1 MRTFT
6 LLAAGVLLT
15 LATAPATY
23 AFAQSGT
30 SAIVGIIK
38 DPAGDPV
45 PGVQVSV
52 ANESTGITVQS
63 VTNAEGAYRVSAL
76 VPGMYRLV
84 VTLDGFDSVTRQQ
97 ITLEVGQRLA
107 IDVTLDLQKRTEAVE
122 VIAGAPVLESQS
134 SNVAQTVTR
143 EMLGALPLPN
153 RSASSLAS
161 LAPGVIMIDTGAGTA
176 ENYPVFSVSGGRAR
190 NQNFILDGGNASNAV
205 GLTRPQQLTSLPVD
219 AMQEFRVITN
229 NYAAEYGHSTGGVV
243 TMSTRSGTNRYRGS
257 LFESLQ
263 NDALNAKNYFAAT
276 ESPLRLNQFGGTF
289 GGPI

>member
-97 ITLEVGQRLA
+97 ITLEVGKTLA

-122 VIAGAPVLESQS
+122 VIAAADVPSRRRDAGIPHDLQRRRRGVRPLYRRRRDDVDAIGDEPLPRQPVRV
-134 SNVAQTVTR
+134 VAERCVER
-143 EMLGALPLPN
+143 EELLRGDGVSVAAEPVRRHVRRSDPAGKDIFLHVVGTHAAAHERYGAL
-153 RSASSLAS
+153 
-161 LAPGVIMIDTGAGTA
+161 DGA
-176 ENYPVFSVSGGRAR
+176 
-190 NQNFILDGGNASNAV
+190 D
-205 GLTRPQQLTSLPVD
+205 
-219 AMQEFRVITN
+219 
-229 NYAAEYGHSTGGVV
+229 AAEPPGGFLG
-243 TMSTRSGTNRYRGS
+243 SPEQLRCARRHLRS
-257 LFESLQ
+257 
-263 NDALNAKNYFAAT
+263 
-276 ESPLRLNQFGGTF
+276 
-289 GGPI
+289 